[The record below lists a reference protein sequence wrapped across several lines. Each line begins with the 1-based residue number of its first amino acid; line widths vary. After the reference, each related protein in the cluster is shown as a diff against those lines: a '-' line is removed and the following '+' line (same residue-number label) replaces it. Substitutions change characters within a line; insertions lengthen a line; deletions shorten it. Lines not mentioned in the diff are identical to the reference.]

1 MKSQSLQAWGA
12 QLREDLARHEE
23 VDRASE
29 ARSRRQLLARVSAAR
44 APRRG
49 WQYGMAAGF
58 VALAAAALF
67 FWAAPGAQQEP
78 LRFWIEERTGHVD
91 EWVTARDA
99 EQSLR
104 FSDGSSV
111 VAGPHTTTRVMQIS
125 PDGAHLTLERG
136 HIDAHVVH
144 REASRWQVAAGPFV
158 VHVTGTRFRVTW
170 DPQTEKLAVKVSE
183 GKVEVTGDGRPKHEL
198 TAGSTLE
205 LSANA
210 AVGLQSALTRDEPVT
225 GTVTPSAPS
234 AGASAESPA
243 EVSARDED
251 ELIRTRKAA
260 ERKPDFR
267 ELSTAG
273 HYREALQA
281 VEQQGFAASCE
292 SLGSRDLLTL
302 GSTARLAGRADRA
315 REAYLAARRRFPNS
329 AEAGISAFSLGR
341 LASDAGHASDAIGW
355 FKRYLTEQPGG
366 PLAREAAGRLI
377 EALRQT
383 GDDARAREAAD
394 SYLKRYPTGPHAA
407 LARSLLMQK

>member
-1 MKSQSLQAWGA
+1 MKSDGFQALGA
-12 QLREDLARHEE
+12 RLRDDLAQHEE
-23 VDRASE
+23 VDRSRD
-29 ARSRRQLLARVSAAR
+29 ARTRRQLLARLATTKG
-44 APRRG
+44 PRRHR
-49 WQYGMAAGF
+49 QYGLVAAC
-58 VALAAAALF
+58 VAVAAAAVF
-67 FWAAPGAQQEP
+67 FWVTPGARQEP

-91 EWVTARDA
+91 EWVTARDT

-111 VAGPHTTTRVMQIS
+111 VAGPHTTTRVMQVT
-125 PDGAHLTLERG
+125 PEGAHLTLERG

-144 REASRWQVAAGPFV
+144 RDASRWQVAAGPFV

-183 GKVEVTGDGRPKHEL
+183 GRVEITGDGRPRHEL
-198 TAGSTLE
+198 TAGSVLE

-210 AVGLQSALTRDEPVT
+210 AAGVQSAFLGNEPKAARLPEAP
-225 GTVTPSAPS
+225 PSA
-234 AGASAESPA
+234 E
-243 EVSARDED
+243 SARDED
-251 ELIRTRKAA
+251 ELISARKAA

-273 HYREALQA
+273 HYREALAA

-292 SLGSRDLLTL
+292 SLGVRDLLTL

-315 REAYLAARRRFPNS
+315 REAYLAARRRFPNT

-355 FKRYLTEQPGG
+355 FNRYLTEQPGG

-377 EALRQT
+377 ELLRQT
-383 GDDARAREAAD
+383 GDEARAREAAE

-407 LARSLLMQK
+407 LARSLVAKK

>member
-1 MKSQSLQAWGA
+1 MKNHGFQALGA
-12 QLREDLARHEE
+12 RLRDDLARHEE
-23 VDRASE
+23 VDRSHD
-29 ARSRRQLLARVSAAR
+29 ARTRRQLLARVAAAK
-44 APRRG
+44 APRQR
-49 WQYGMAAGF
+49 WHYGLLAAC
-58 VALAAAALF
+58 VAVAAAALF
-67 FWAAPGAQQEP
+67 FWATPGSRQEP

-91 EWVTARDA
+91 EWVTARDT

-111 VAGPHTTTRVMQIS
+111 VAGPHTTTRVMKVT

-144 REASRWQVAAGPFV
+144 RDASHWQVAAGPFV

-170 DPQTEKLAVKVSE
+170 DPQTEKLSVRVSE

-198 TAGSTLE
+198 TAGSVLE

-210 AVGLQSALTRDEPVT
+210 AAGVQSALLGDEPKAASLPPAE
-225 GTVTPSAPS
+225 PSA
-234 AGASAESPA
+234 E
-243 EVSARDED
+243 SARDED
-251 ELIRTRKAA
+251 ELISARKAG

-273 HYREALQA
+273 HYREALAA

-292 SLGSRDLLTL
+292 SLGARDLLTL

-341 LASDAGHASDAIGW
+341 LASDAGHASDATGW

-377 EALRQT
+377 ELLRQT
-383 GDDARAREAAD
+383 GDEARAREAAE

-407 LARSLLMQK
+407 LAQSLLAKK

>member
-1 MKSQSLQAWGA
+1 MKSQSLQALGA
-12 QLREDLARHEE
+12 QLRDDLARHEE

-29 ARSRRQLLARVSAAR
+29 ARTRRQLLARVASAQ
-44 APRRG
+44 APRQR
-49 WQYGMAAGF
+49 WQSGIAAAF
-58 VALAAAALF
+58 VAVAAAALI
-67 FWAAPGAQQEP
+67 FWAAPSSRQEP

-91 EWVTARDA
+91 EWVTAREA

-104 FSDGSSV
+104 FSDGSSI

-144 REASRWQVAAGPFV
+144 RDASRWQVAAGPFV

-198 TAGSTLE
+198 TAGSVLE

-210 AVGLQSALTRDEPVT
+210 AVQSALVRDEAGVAAAPR
-225 GTVTPSAPS
+225 APS
-234 AGASAESPA
+234 AGPSVETPT
-243 EVSARDED
+243 EGSARDED
-251 ELIRTRKAA
+251 ELLRTRKAV
-260 ERKPDFR
+260 EHRPDFR

-281 VEQQGFAASCE
+281 VEQQGFAATCE
-292 SLGSRDLLTL
+292 SLGARDLLTL

-341 LASDAGHASDAIGW
+341 LASDAGRASDAIGW
-355 FKRYLTEQPGG
+355 FTRYLTEQPSG

-377 EALRQT
+377 ELWRQT
-383 GDDARAREAAD
+383 GDEARAQQAAD

-407 LARSLLMQK
+407 LARSLLTKK

>member
-1 MKSQSLQAWGA
+1 MKSPAFQALGA
-12 QLREDLARHEE
+12 RLRDDLGRHEE
-23 VDRASE
+23 VDRSQD
-29 ARSRRQLLARVSAAR
+29 ARTRRQLLARVAR
-44 APRRG
+44 AKGPRER
-49 WQYGMAAGF
+49 WQYGLVAAC
-58 VALAAAALF
+58 VAIAAAAVF
-67 FWAAPGAQQEP
+67 FWATPGARQEP

-91 EWVTARDA
+91 EWVTARDT

-111 VAGPHTTTRVMQIS
+111 VAGPHTTTRVMQVTS
-125 PDGAHLTLERG
+125 DGAHLTLERG

-144 REASRWQVAAGPFV
+144 RDGSRWQVAAGPFV
-158 VHVTGTRFRVTW
+158 VHVTGTRFRVSW
-170 DPQTEKLAVKVSE
+170 NPQTEKLAIKVTE
-183 GKVEVTGDGRPKHEL
+183 GKVEVTGDGSKHEL
-198 TAGSTLE
+198 SAGSVLE

-210 AVGLQSALTRDEPVT
+210 AAGVNSALVSDEPKAA
-225 GTVTPSAPS
+225 SS
-234 AGASAESPA
+234 RSAEP
-243 EVSARDED
+243 SARDED
-251 ELIRTRKAA
+251 EVIAARKAA

-273 HYREALQA
+273 HYREALAA

-292 SLGSRDLLTL
+292 SLGARDLLTL

-315 REAYLAARRRFPNS
+315 REAYLAARRRFPSS

-341 LASDAGHASDAIGW
+341 LASDAGRASDATAW

-377 EALRQT
+377 ELLRQT
-383 GDDARAREAAD
+383 GDEARARTAAE

-407 LARSLLMQK
+407 LAQSLLTKK

>member
-1 MKSQSLQAWGA
+1 MKSDRLQALGA
-12 QLREDLARHEE
+12 QLREDLARHED
-23 VDRASE
+23 VDRVSE
-29 ARSRRQLLARVSAAR
+29 ARIRRQVLARMVAAK
-44 APRRG
+44 APRAR
-49 WQYGMAAGF
+49 WRYGLAAAAC
-58 VALAAAALF
+58 VAVAAAALF
-67 FWAAPGAQQEP
+67 LWAPSAPQEP

-104 FSDGSSV
+104 FSDGSSI

-125 PDGAHLTLERG
+125 ADGAHLTLERG

-144 REASRWQVAAGPFV
+144 RDASRWQVAAGPFV

-198 TAGSTLE
+198 TAGSVLE
-205 LSANA
+205 LSASA
-210 AVGLQSALTRDEPVT
+210 AVQGAQPEAER
-225 GTVTPSAPS
+225 GTTAPPSMPSASPS
-234 AGASAESPA
+234 SDGSAEP
-243 EVSARDED
+243 SARDED
-251 ELIRTRKAA
+251 ELIRARKAV

-273 HYREALQA
+273 RYREALQA

-315 REAYLAARRRFPNS
+315 REAYLAARRRFPS
-329 AEAGISAFSLGR
+329 SPEAGISAFSLGR
-341 LASDAGHASDAIGW
+341 LASDAGRASDAIGW
-355 FKRYLTEQPGG
+355 FNRYLTEQPSG
-366 PLAREAAGRLI
+366 PLAREASGRLI
-377 EALRQT
+377 ELLRQT
-383 GDDARAREAAD
+383 GDQARAKEAAER
-394 SYLKRYPTGPHAA
+394 YLKQYPTGPHAA
-407 LARSLLMQK
+407 LARSLTQK

>member
-1 MKSQSLQAWGA
+1 
-12 QLREDLARHEE
+12 
-23 VDRASE
+23 V
-29 ARSRRQLLARVSAAR
+29 
-44 APRRG
+44 
-49 WQYGMAAGF
+49 
-58 VALAAAALF
+58 ALF
-67 FWAAPGAQQEP
+67 FWATPGARQEP

-91 EWVTARDA
+91 EWVTARDT

-111 VAGPHTTTRVMQIS
+111 VAGPHTTTRVMQVT

-144 REASRWQVAAGPFV
+144 RDASRWQVAAGPFV

-183 GKVEVTGDGRPKHEL
+183 GRVEITGDGRPRHEL
-198 TAGSTLE
+198 TAGSVLE

-210 AVGLQSALTRDEPVT
+210 AAGVQSAFLGDQPKGARLPEA
-225 GTVTPSAPS
+225 APS
-234 AGASAESPA
+234 AE
-243 EVSARDED
+243 SARDED
-251 ELIRTRKAA
+251 ELISPRKAA

-273 HYREALQA
+273 HYREALAA
-281 VEQQGFAASCE
+281 VEQHGFAASCE
-292 SLGSRDLLTL
+292 SLGARDLLTL

-377 EALRQT
+377 ELLRQT
-383 GDDARAREAAD
+383 GDEARAREAAE

-407 LARSLLMQK
+407 LAQSLFAKK

>member
-1 MKSQSLQAWGA
+1 MKSHRLQALGA
-12 QLREDLARHEE
+12 QLRDDLARHED
-23 VDRASE
+23 VDRVSE
-29 ARSRRQLLARVSAAR
+29 ARIRRQLLARVAGAK
-44 APRRG
+44 APRPR
-49 WQYGMAAGF
+49 WSYGLLAAG
-58 VALAAAALF
+58 VLAAAAALF
-67 FWAAPGAQQEP
+67 FWAAPATQHEP
-78 LRFWIEERTGHVD
+78 LRFWIEDRTGHVD

-104 FSDGSSV
+104 FSDGSSI
-111 VAGPHTTTRVMQIS
+111 VAGPHTTTRVMQIG

-144 REASRWQVAAGPFV
+144 RDASRWQVAAGPFV

-170 DPQTEKLAVKVSE
+170 DPQTEKLAVKVTE

-198 TAGSTLE
+198 TAGSVLE

-210 AVGLQSALTRDEPVT
+210 AVGLQSALLSGE
-225 GTVTPSAPS
+225 PSA
-234 AGASAESPA
+234 SPA
-243 EVSARDED
+243 PNVAPAGPSTGEPARDED
-251 ELIRTRKAA
+251 ELRARKAA

-292 SLGSRDLLTL
+292 SLGARDLLTL
-302 GSTARLAGRADRA
+302 GSTARLAGSADRA

-341 LASDAGHASDAIGW
+341 LASDTGHASDAISW
-355 FKRYLTEQPGG
+355 FNRYLTEQPSG
-366 PLAREAAGRLI
+366 PLAREAAGRLL
-377 EALRQT
+377 ELLRQT
-383 GDDARAREAAD
+383 GDTARAREAAE

-407 LARSLLMQK
+407 LARSLTQR